1 MKDLMIKIGF
11 NEEETLFFSKLY
23 ENLNAS
29 ILKKFDELKTTFL
42 NVEEDADA
50 NTICNYVNEELTLI
64 SESINCHKYS
74 LHLLFLLYCSEELK
88 NRYINKGLDISLY
101 YNLIYDITYKLH
113 ECEKVHNIMGTDSF
127 NWFHNHF
134 LITLFALGR
143 FQYNKGVF
151 HSDKE
156 YRCGDVCVKPGD
168 PVYYIHIPS
177 SGGMPEEERLRSYK
191 MAYEFFGCNNG
202 NNIILVCES
211 WLLYPQN
218 RFIFPEDS
226 NLMGFFSDFDI
237 ISSVEPLVPFRN
249 AWRVFNKDYTGD
261 TSVLPR
267 ETTLQKNYI
276 KWLDA
281 GNKVG
286 NGYGIIV
293 FDGNK
298 IINKH

>member
-1 MKDLMIKIGF
+1 MKELMTKIGF
-11 NEEETLFFSKLY
+11 DDDEILFFSDLYKGLSSSIISKLDD
-23 ENLNAS
+23 
-29 ILKKFDELKTTFL
+29 LKAAFFNPGESSDTKE
-42 NVEEDADA
+42 V
-50 NTICNYVNEELTLI
+50 CNYVCEELTAI

-74 LHLLFLLYCSEELK
+74 LHLLFLLYCAEELK
-88 NRYINKGLDISLY
+88 TRYLNKGLDISLY
-101 YNLIYDITYKLH
+101 YDLLCDITYKLQ
-113 ECEKVHNIMGTDSF
+113 ECKKVHNIMGTDSF

-143 FQYNKGVF
+143 FQYIKGEF

-177 SGGMPEEERLRSYK
+177 SGGMPEEERMHSYK
-191 MAYEFFGCNNG
+191 KAYDFFGCNNG

-211 WLLYPQN
+211 WLLYPPN
-218 RFIFPEDS
+218 RFIFPENS
-226 NLMGFFSDFDI
+226 NLMSFFNDFDI
-237 ISSVEPLVPFRN
+237 ISSIEPLVPFRN

-261 TSVLPR
+261 TSELPR

-276 KWLDA
+276 KWLEA
-281 GNKVG
+281 GNQVG
-286 NGYGIIV
+286 NGYGIII